1 MKLLEYK
8 TEFVA
13 VRPEVIDDGILY
25 MLPHYNCAI
34 HKCMCGCGE
43 VVVTPID
50 DTYGQTS
57 GFWGWSYNG
66 RNASLAPSVGNFQFT
81 CKSHYYLQSGKVRW
95 C

>member
-1 MKLLEYK
+1 MKFLEYK

-13 VRPEVIDDGILY
+13 TRPEVIEDGTLY
-25 MLPHYNCAI
+25 ILPHYNCAI

-43 VVVTPID
+43 IVVTPID
-50 DTYGQTS
+50 DTYGKTS

-66 RNASLAPSVGNFQFT
+66 RSASLAPSVGNFQFE
-81 CKSHYYLQSGKVRW
+81 CRSHYFLQNGNVRW